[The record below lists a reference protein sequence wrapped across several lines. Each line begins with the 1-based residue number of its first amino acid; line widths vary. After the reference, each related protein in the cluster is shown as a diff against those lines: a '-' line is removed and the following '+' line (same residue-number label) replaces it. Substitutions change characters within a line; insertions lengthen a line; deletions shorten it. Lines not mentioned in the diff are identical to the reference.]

1 MTSRT
6 AMLPLKAVSRLVRK
20 RTTSNCTTLDQQT
33 TPGSYGSAILAT
45 CGLVSVVVSSEKEHS
60 RNDAMVSSTPNLHRY
75 FDEDYDLVNA
85 RTLGQGAFGMVMQ
98 CVHKEHK
105 TVSAV
110 KVVADGYNEAER
122 EKNALSCVEHAGGHP
137 NIVQLD
143 NFYTHDGFHYMVL
156 EYVQGSTLFDYVA
169 QRKQL
174 SQEDATTILTQVAS
188 ALEFMHA
195 HGMVHCDLKPDNVMI
210 ADDMKVKII
219 DFGSATIPNPTVSG
233 LPLKR
238 ALTLSTAPLS
248 GTKTYWSP
256 EMLAGKSPIQVGP
269 SMDMWSLGCLLY
281 IMLSGRHPFDA
292 RGNLS
297 EEMILHNI
305 VHAPVVFSGPVWA
318 SVSPE
323 MKALVQQMLEKDPE
337 ARLTAAQ
344 LVAKLNSLM

>member
-137 NIVQLD
+137 NIHTIRLCRA
-143 NFYTHDGFHYMVL
+143 
-156 EYVQGSTLFDYVA
+156 A
-169 QRKQL
+169 Q
-174 SQEDATTILTQVAS
+174 ATQPRGTILMSIAS